1 MAEGGGMRGQA
12 APRMGRGHRQKM
24 SERPQSRR
32 LSQRHKSRRHQNA
45 ILKLADVRSHH
56 TALTPT
62 TKAKWA
68 VSRPSPRVPPPPPSR
83 RAAPLPSCRQSS
95 RLSTTTRYCTK
106 DAALCGDLRRLAPNA
121 RREAGDA
128 QLLTGA
134 AKPPPHNPW
143 ERPLSSSRGS
153 EVKPPIGR
161 LGLKEDFPSTA
172 VQRP

>member
-1 MAEGGGMRGQA
+1 
-12 APRMGRGHRQKM
+12 MGRFATLAACAFTAALAARG
-24 SERPQSRR
+24 
-32 LSQRHKSRRHQNA
+32 A
-45 ILKLADVRSHH
+45 AAKLPTIFEIVHDNKVRY
-56 TALTPT
+56 
-62 TKAKWA
+62 K
-68 VSRPSPRVPPPPPSR
+68 RC
-83 RAAPLPSCRQSS
+83 RA
-95 RLSTTTRYCTK
+95 K

>member
-1 MAEGGGMRGQA
+1 
-12 APRMGRGHRQKM
+12 MGRF
-24 SERPQSRR
+24 
-32 LSQRHKSRRHQNA
+32 A
-45 ILKLADVRSHH
+45 TLAACAF
-56 TALTPT
+56 T
-62 TKAKWA
+62 
-68 VSRPSPRVPPPPPSR
+68 
-83 RAAPLPSCRQSS
+83 
-95 RLSTTTRYCTK
+95 
-106 DAALCGDLRRLAPNA
+106 AALAARGAAAKLPTIFEIVHDNKVRYKRCRALRRLAPNA

>member
-1 MAEGGGMRGQA
+1 
-12 APRMGRGHRQKM
+12 MGRF
-24 SERPQSRR
+24 
-32 LSQRHKSRRHQNA
+32 A
-45 ILKLADVRSHH
+45 TLAACAFTAALAARGAAAKPTIFEIVHDNKVRY
-56 TALTPT
+56 
-62 TKAKWA
+62 K
-68 VSRPSPRVPPPPPSR
+68 RC
-83 RAAPLPSCRQSS
+83 RA
-95 RLSTTTRYCTK
+95 K